1 MRGGRV
7 PRRTTDDNS
16 GAELRAWL
24 LAEQIEI
31 YEAVTG
37 PPRVPIDGRPPTQV
51 DPTGWGEITDAMAAF
66 WRPLAEG
73 KAHRLCRRDLPPD
86 HPARRVGDL
95 SDYLVLTEANE
106 LVAEQSTAC

>member
-1 MRGGRV
+1 MV
-7 PRRTTDDNS
+7 PRRTTSDNA

-24 LAEQIEI
+24 LAEQMVI
-31 YEAVTG
+31 YESVTG
-37 PPRVPIDGRPPTQV
+37 PPQMPIDGRPPTQV
-51 DPTGWGEITDAMAAF
+51 DPAVANTIAEEISKF

-95 SDYLVLTEANE
+95 GDALTLTEDNE
-106 LVAEQSTAC
+106 LTE